1 MKKRILLT
9 DDEPNIVLVVTKRL
23 EIQGYEVLIARDGE
37 EALKKVHELKPDLV
51 LLDIMLPGVDGLN
64 VCRILKSD
72 EATRKIPV
80 ILFSARAQTWDKEA
94 GREFGADAYVEK
106 PFQPEELLTTIEKLL
121 KSSS

>member
-37 EALKKVHELKPDLV
+37 EALKKARELKPDLV

-64 VCRILKSD
+64 VCRILKAD
-72 EATRKIPV
+72 EATRNIPV
-80 ILFSARAQTWDKEA
+80 VLFSARAQTWDKEA
-94 GREFGADAYVEK
+94 GREFGANAYVEK

>member
-37 EALKKVHELKPDLV
+37 EALKKARELKPDLV

-64 VCRILKSD
+64 VCRLLKAD
-72 EATRKIPV
+72 EATRNIPV
-80 ILFSARAQTWDKEA
+80 VLFSARAQTWDKEA
-94 GREFGADAYVEK
+94 GREFGANAYVEK